1 MVIRAGVI
9 GLILAVAGMATGP
22 APARAQEPAPSPAP
36 PPATEPV
43 APPAATPAPTNG
55 NEPGAGPPAATGEPA
70 AAAEE
75 PGAAAE
81 TGEGAA
87 VPATIGQIVV
97 DGNLRVSD
105 TTFFN
110 NLRIRRG
117 DPYDERVIRQEFRRL
132 WDLGLFD
139 DLSVEARRRS
149 DGTIDL
155 IFHVRDRPLI
165 GRVTFVGQKA
175 VTETAI
181 QERLQQGK
189 AEVRRGQPVDF
200 TVLKHAESLITHMLG
215 EKGYLD
221 ARSRARLAP
230 VNQGQ
235 QDVTFEIHEGGKTK
249 IKEIEFTGNTLFT
262 DAQLRKILKLTK
274 EASWLT
280 SWASQKP
287 LYHPSKFDQD
297 AENIR
302 TAYKSRGHLDIVIQ
316 PEVVEVV
323 GKESRQSSGA
333 AKGGGPPRRSTFDPL
348 SEPVIDDETL
358 TEAAPSTPPP
368 EGETDKQRKKRLE
381 KEQKERAKNE
391 KAKKRSVYLT
401 VPIDEGPAYR
411 LGSLDV
417 EGNNVFGDREILARF
432 PLRPGMIY
440 NDTLVKLATKRMED
454 DYGERGYFY
463 VSIDPR
469 LEKHDAIA
477 DLRLEITEDRKY
489 YVDRIEFTGNT
500 STRDGVLR
508 REMRLQEQSLFN
520 VKQMRLGLRKI
531 AQLGYWEVGG
541 DPEVKPD
548 PESGKVRIAVQGV
561 ESSRNEIQVGGGV
574 SGLDGGFFQGSYSTR
589 NFLGRGEILS
599 AFLQTGQRGSR
610 YALNFTE
617 PWFLGHPWSLGFSIF
632 RRQTTYDGYKREG
645 QGGAINFG
653 RLLGNFSRFDVVYGL
668 EDITFVPTS
677 LVYGTQTTTSTTSSV
692 IGSYTFDTRNN
703 FFRPTRGYRL
713 QSSVE
718 YAGGFLGGDNNFYK
732 FRQDATL
739 YLRGIG
745 RRHYAAVHASYG
757 FIEAY
762 GDSFAVPQYERY
774 YLGGER
780 SLRLFPIRS
789 VGPVRRDE
797 DVDGNGFIDRPED
810 RYPNGVFDPCED
822 LNGNGVQEPNEVD
835 RGDCLMD
842 PGEDANSNFILDTE
856 DLNRNG
862 TLDPGEDQNGNGIL
876 DTEDRNNNGV
886 LDLPEDR
893 PDGFF
898 TPYCPTDD
906 RNMNGVKDA
915 GEADAG
921 NCRLDPGEDT
931 NGDGVYGTVYPGGTQ
946 FLQFNV
952 EYSIPLTDTVE
963 FALFYDAGNAYDD
976 GEPVDIGNMRVDYGV
991 EMRFFLPIFQ
1001 APLRL
1006 IYGFIQNPLPG
1017 EDPSNFIFSIG
1028 TTF

>member
-1 MVIRAGVI
+1 MVIRAGVV
-9 GLILAVAGMATGP
+9 GLALALAGMGIIPDA
-22 APARAQEPAPSPAP
+22 ARAQQPAP
-36 PPATEPV
+36 PPAPATEPD
-43 APPAATPAPTNG
+43 APPAAEPPPPVRTGEPETGPA
-55 NEPGAGPPAATGEPA
+55 AATGDPA
-70 AAAEE
+70 AVAT
-75 PGAAAE
+75 PGGAAA
-81 TGEGAA
+81 
-87 VPATIGQIVV
+87 PATIGQIVV

-117 DPYDERVIRQEFRRL
+117 DPYNEPIIRQEFRRL

-139 DLSVEARRRS
+139 DLSVEARRRG
-149 DGTIDL
+149 DGTVDL
-155 IFHVRDRPLI
+155 IFHVRDRPLV

-221 ARSRARLAP
+221 ARTRARLAP

-235 QDVTFEIHEGGKTK
+235 QDVVFEIHEGGKTK
-249 IKEIEFTGNTLFT
+249 VKEIEFTGNTVFT
-262 DAQLRKILKLTK
+262 DRQLRKILKLTK
-274 EASWLT
+274 QAFWLT

-287 LYHPSKFDQD
+287 LYHPAKFDQD

-302 TAYKSRGHLDIVIQ
+302 TAYRSRGYLDMAIQ

-323 GKESRQSSGA
+323 SKESRQSRDA
-333 AKGGGPPRRSTFDPL
+333 PKDGGPPRRSTFDPL
-348 SEPVIDDETL
+348 SEPVIDDETDE
-358 TEAAPSTPPP
+358 EAAPAPPPP
-368 EGETDKQRKKRLE
+368 EGETDRQRKKRLE
-381 KEQKERAKNE
+381 KEQKERAKDE
-391 KAKKRSVYLT
+391 KARKRWVYLT
-401 VPIDEGPAYR
+401 IPIVEGPAYR

-440 NDTLVKLATKRMED
+440 NDSLVKLATKRIED

-610 YALNFTE
+610 YAINFTE

-632 RRQTTYDGYKREG
+632 RRQTTYDGYRREG
-645 QGGAINFG
+645 QGGAVNFG

-677 LVYGTQTTTSTTSSV
+677 VQYGTVTTTSTTSSV

-745 RRHYAAVHASYG
+745 RRHYAAIHASYG

-762 GDSFAVPQYERY
+762 GDSLFVPQYERY

-797 DVDGNGFIDRPED
+797 DVNDNGFIDRPED

-822 LNGNGVQEPNEVD
+822 LNGNGVQEPNELD
-835 RGDCLMD
+835 RGDCLME
-842 PGEDANSNFILDTE
+842 PTEDTNSNFILDTE

-876 DTEDRNNNGV
+876 DTEDRNNNGI
-886 LDLPEDR
+886 LDPAEDR

-906 RNMNGVKDA
+906 TNLNGVKDS
-915 GEADAG
+915 GEFDIG